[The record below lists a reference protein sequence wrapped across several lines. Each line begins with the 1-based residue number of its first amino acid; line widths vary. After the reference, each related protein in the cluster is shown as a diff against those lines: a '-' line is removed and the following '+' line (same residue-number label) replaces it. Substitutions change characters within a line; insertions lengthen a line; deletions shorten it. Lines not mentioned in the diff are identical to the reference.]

1 MDKLNR
7 NIDEQRMNK
16 SKINTID
23 SVMNSISA
31 TKKRRFSLSFSSFRL
46 ASILSVVVIA
56 IVSIL
61 VLDPFNTNPPVP
73 SPPVVLTEFETQKL
87 AELSYFSG
95 RLIVASFSLNNQSS
109 LLRLSDDNETEFEA
123 NIDEF
128 NTYFDML
135 KVFLDDNTFSDS
147 VTVTTVDEGDYDT
160 SIEFYVDGKLYTF
173 LVIVID
179 EEITG
184 ELTINSQVFT
194 VEGTYEETDTELKM
208 EITASDGKTYVTK
221 HYNLD
226 AIISVGYRVNSKQ
239 ATQFRIWAT
248 SILRDHM
255 VQGYT
260 INKTRIEKN
269 YTDFLRVIDDIKIL
283 AHNSNQ
289 IKPNDVLELIKS
301 FSATWFGLDSYDRE
315 ELPKE
320 GITKVNLEFEVEKLY
335 KDISTLKQELIRRGE
350 AAEIFATEKTKR
362 SLEGIFGNVFQS
374 VFGEDAYPTV
384 EEKAAHLLYFVVKN
398 HPFNDGNKRCGAFSF
413 IWLLKRAGF
422 SVEKFINPNA
432 LTALT
437 LLIAESNPND
447 KNRMVGLVLLM
458 LKDV

>member
-1 MDKLNR
+1 MSDIVIYEDGRVAL
-7 NIDEQRMNK
+7 
-16 SKINTID
+16 
-23 SVMNSISA
+23 SA
-31 TKKRRFSLSFSSFRL
+31 TVENETIWLSQKQISELFDVNVPAISKHMKNIFKCEEL
-46 ASILSVVVIA
+46 TEESVV
-56 IVSIL
+56 S
-61 VLDPFNTNPPVP
+61 
-73 SPPVVLTEFETQKL
+73 
-87 AELSYFSG
+87 
-95 RLIVASFSLNNQSS
+95 
-109 LLRLSDDNETEFEA
+109 
-123 NIDEF
+123 
-128 NTYFDML
+128 
-135 KVFLDDNTFSDS
+135 
-147 VTVTTVDEGDYDT
+147 
-160 SIEFYVDGKLYTF
+160 
-173 LVIVID
+173 
-179 EEITG
+179 
-184 ELTINSQVFT
+184 
-194 VEGTYEETDTELKM
+194 KM

>member
-1 MDKLNR
+1 MSDIVIYEDGRVAL
-7 NIDEQRMNK
+7 
-16 SKINTID
+16 
-23 SVMNSISA
+23 SA
-31 TKKRRFSLSFSSFRL
+31 TVENETIWLSQKQISELFDVNVPAISKHMKNIFKCEEL
-46 ASILSVVVIA
+46 TEESVV
-56 IVSIL
+56 S
-61 VLDPFNTNPPVP
+61 
-73 SPPVVLTEFETQKL
+73 
-87 AELSYFSG
+87 
-95 RLIVASFSLNNQSS
+95 
-109 LLRLSDDNETEFEA
+109 
-123 NIDEF
+123 
-128 NTYFDML
+128 
-135 KVFLDDNTFSDS
+135 
-147 VTVTTVDEGDYDT
+147 
-160 SIEFYVDGKLYTF
+160 
-173 LVIVID
+173 
-179 EEITG
+179 
-184 ELTINSQVFT
+184 
-194 VEGTYEETDTELKM
+194 KM

-384 EEKAAHLLYFVVKN
+384 EEKAAHLLYFLVKN

>member
-1 MDKLNR
+1 MMSDIVIYEDGRVAL
-7 NIDEQRMNK
+7 
-16 SKINTID
+16 
-23 SVMNSISA
+23 SA
-31 TKKRRFSLSFSSFRL
+31 TVENETIWLSQKQISELFDVNVPAISKHMKNIFKCEEL
-46 ASILSVVVIA
+46 TEESVV
-56 IVSIL
+56 S
-61 VLDPFNTNPPVP
+61 
-73 SPPVVLTEFETQKL
+73 
-87 AELSYFSG
+87 
-95 RLIVASFSLNNQSS
+95 
-109 LLRLSDDNETEFEA
+109 
-123 NIDEF
+123 
-128 NTYFDML
+128 
-135 KVFLDDNTFSDS
+135 
-147 VTVTTVDEGDYDT
+147 
-160 SIEFYVDGKLYTF
+160 
-173 LVIVID
+173 
-179 EEITG
+179 
-184 ELTINSQVFT
+184 
-194 VEGTYEETDTELKM
+194 KM